1 MERKRILENRDDE
14 PLVITP
20 EEVLKVC
27 QDFKAKPKRKHR
39 KSHGQIAFLDL
50 SRTVASRWKSL
61 DKPTK
66 SLFKA
71 QAELETAHYRKLLEA
86 WKQKC
91 DEEDAKEQERIAVLE
106 RQQEPP
112 AKKSKVVRE
121 NEVSGNNYQPAVAWA
136 TPEETTGDSNSR
148 SLYLQAP
155 PSLQAQVSHGRSAS
169 SIVTNRLPSL
179 MEPRHF
185 SEQQQQQ
192 QTAPSQMHQQG
203 GTNNN
208 PFFALLGQQ
217 QQQPAIQVSSNNYV
231 YGMDHHIHPPA
242 QSSATRQVSQEQ
254 NSANIVT
261 TPLINNCGLV
271 ASEGAPIQSDF
282 RSLCASLCGVDSTTF
297 FD

>member
-1 MERKRILENRDDE
+1 MERKRILENRDHE

-112 AKKSKVVRE
+112 AKKSKVRKE
-121 NEVSGNNYQPAVAWA
+121 DSGNNYQPAAA
-136 TPEETTGDSNSR
+136 LTPDETPGANNSH

-155 PSLQAQVSHGRSAS
+155 PALQAQGSHG
-169 SIVTNRLPSL
+169 
-179 MEPRHF
+179 
-185 SEQQQQQ
+185 
-192 QTAPSQMHQQG
+192 
-203 GTNNN
+203 
-208 PFFALLGQQ
+208 PF
-217 QQQPAIQVSSNNYV
+217 Y
-231 YGMDHHIHPPA
+231 
-242 QSSATRQVSQEQ
+242 
-254 NSANIVT
+254 
-261 TPLINNCGLV
+261 
-271 ASEGAPIQSDF
+271 
-282 RSLCASLCGVDSTTF
+282 
-297 FD
+297 

>member
-1 MERKRILENRDDE
+1 MERKRILENRDHE

-91 DEEDAKEQERIAVLE
+91 DEEDAREQERTAVLQ

-121 NEVSGNNYQPAVAWA
+121 NEVSGNYQSAVAWA
-136 TPEETTGDSNSR
+136 APEETTGDNNSH

-155 PSLQAQVSHGRSAS
+155 PSLQAQVSHGRSTS
-169 SIVTNRLPSL
+169 SIVTNRLSSL

-185 SEQQQQQ
+185 SEQQQQ
-192 QTAPSQMHQQG
+192 TGPSQMHQQS
-203 GTNNN
+203 TNNN
-208 PFFALLGQQ
+208 PFFALLGQP
-217 QQQPAIQVSSNNYV
+217 QQQPAVQVFSNNSV
-231 YGMDHHIHPPA
+231 YGMDHHIYPPA
-242 QSSATRQVSQEQ
+242 QSSVTRQVSQE
-254 NSANIVT
+254 NSANVVT

-271 ASEGAPIQSDF
+271 ASEGAPLQADF
-282 RSLCASLCGVDSTTF
+282 RSLCASLCGVDSTTI